1 MTWLC
6 IWHSEKSTAMGRDE
20 SLQSQRNR
28 PSKRPGLK
36 RQAICKNYQQMY
48 VHDLISMSLWFC
60 LHVTSGAYGY
70 LKKTLLKLYVHI
82 DERSKKNIHP
92 NCLLHRKFPGE
103 KYQAHSLSTWA
114 LRFVPSS
121 PSIKLSTPSVPSA
134 VAFFTGPQMDVS
146 ENSGTPKSS
155 ILIGFSIIFTIH
167 FGVPLLDDIRWNRT
181 SIRWQLLGPLRSQA
195 IFGSARTWKFRSS
208 SLRQKSKLKWTK
220 SYNKSQIIINS
231 LDSDAWSLNQR
242 ICFKKQH

>member
-1 MTWLC
+1 MSMILSVCHFGFACT
-6 IWHSEKSTAMGRDE
+6 
-20 SLQSQRNR
+20 SLLV
-28 PSKRPGLK
+28 PMV
-36 RQAICKNYQQMY
+36 I
-48 VHDLISMSLWFC
+48 
-60 LHVTSGAYGY
+60 
-70 LKKTLLKLYVHI
+70 KKTLLKLYIHI

-167 FGVPLLDDIRWNRT
+167 FGVPLFLETPR
-181 SIRWQLLGPLRSQA
+181 
-195 IFGSARTWKFRSS
+195 
-208 SLRQKSKLKWTK
+208 
-220 SYNKSQIIINS
+220 
-231 LDSDAWSLNQR
+231 
-242 ICFKKQH
+242 